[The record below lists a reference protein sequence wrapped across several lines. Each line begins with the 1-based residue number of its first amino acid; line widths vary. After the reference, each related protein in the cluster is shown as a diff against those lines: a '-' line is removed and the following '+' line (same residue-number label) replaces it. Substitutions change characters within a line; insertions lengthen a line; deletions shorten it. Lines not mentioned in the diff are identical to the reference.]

1 MGKLNLGILFG
12 GKSSEYEVSLSSAY
26 ALLSNVDREKY
37 DVFTIG
43 ITKDGKWYLFEGD
56 AERILDGSWFESD
69 VYEVLVSPSYG
80 RRRLGVLREGGR
92 IEKLTLDVVFP
103 VLHGK
108 FGEDGRVQG
117 LLSVAGIPTVGCG
130 CTASAVCMD
139 KALTKTVVASA
150 DIVRQA
156 RAVVAYSR
164 DGAEDARRRAEAEIG
179 YPMFIKPASSG
190 SSVGCSKVKDGST
203 FDKAVQAAFAEDGK
217 ILIEECIT
225 GREIEVAV
233 LEEGGRLTVS
243 VPAEIDVGSSEFY
256 DYETKYISDESS
268 FYIPAR
274 IDEEAQKNASATA
287 AKIFTALGCR
297 GLSRVDF
304 FYTAEGELIF
314 NEINTL
320 PGFTPISMYPKLMGH
335 AGIGYSELID
345 RLIRSALD

>member
-56 AERILDGSWFESD
+56 AERILDGSWFKSD

-92 IEKLTLDVVFP
+92 IEKVTLDVVFP

-256 DYETKYISDESS
+256 DYETKYVSDESS

-287 AKIFTALGCR
+287 AKIFTVLGCR